1 MKLLKRIFAGVVVV
15 AMVGISG
22 FILWASTPLRPAPE
36 AFSALESDSQV
47 IVTEDELI
55 TFRPAGS
62 EPTTAFVFYPG
73 GRVDARAYAAP
84 LREIAKQ
91 GYLVILVP
99 VRLNLAML
107 DLNAAD
113 RAVAASSSI
122 QHWVI
127 GGHSV
132 GGVAAASYASA
143 NPVDGL
149 VLWASYPGSDSL
161 KESDLK
167 VLSIYGTQD
176 ISSVDVFES
185 SRALLPVDAEFV
197 SIQGGN
203 HSQFGDYGLQAGD
216 KPAKIARLDQ
226 QAQVV
231 KATSRFLKE
240 ISQ

>member
-1 MKLLKRIFAGVVVV
+1 MKVLKSIFAGVVIAAV
-15 AMVGISG
+15 VGISG
-22 FILWASTPLRPAPE
+22 FILWASTPLPSPPE
-36 AFSALESDSQV
+36 ALSALESDSQV
-47 IVTEDELI
+47 TVTEDGMI
-55 TFRPAGS
+55 IFKPASS

-84 LREIAKQ
+84 LREIAEH
-91 GYLVILVP
+91 GYLVILLP
-99 VRLNLAML
+99 VRLNVAML

-113 RAVAASSSI
+113 RAMAASSYV

-127 GGHSV
+127 GGHSL
-132 GGVAAASYASA
+132 GGVAAAFYASA

-161 KESDLK
+161 KESGLK

-197 SIQGGN
+197 SIQGAN
-203 HSQFGDYGLQAGD
+203 HSQFGDYGFQAGD
-216 KPAKIARLDQ
+216 KPAKITRLDQ

-231 KATSRFLKE
+231 EATSRFLKE